1 MLIIFGLIIL
11 FVLADSIRGYLTAKN
26 KKRYLIQLSL
36 GLPIVTLLFFL
47 FGPFFALSP
56 IKLGYSSFGEDNL
69 VVYYPSSQSQMG
81 KKVFEMA
88 KQSTQINNRFYQ
100 TQIDFPVVV
109 VTSEFDM
116 LRFGAPPQAGGSGN
130 ELAINIRAQRASWN
144 IITHEMSHRN
154 LRSVIGKTSFS
165 LPKWFDE
172 GLASYLGKM
181 DYYKKENELKVD
193 LATGRYRKDM
203 PTWNGVL
210 GNVRWIWAVFGEKD
224 SRQVYGQA
232 YLMTKYLFEKFGE
245 EKVYQFVI
253 TLRKNSFDDAFLQTF
268 GVSQEQFH
276 QEFMDYIEKGKW
288 NQI

>member
-26 KKRYLIQLSL
+26 KKRYLIQLSV

-56 IKLGYSSFGEDNL
+56 IKLGYSSFIEGNL
-69 VVYYPSSQSQMG
+69 VVYYPSSQAEMG

-88 KQSTQINNRFYQ
+88 QQATQINNRFYQ
-100 TQIDFPVVV
+100 TQIGFPVVV

-144 IITHEMSHRN
+144 IIAHEMSHRN
-154 LRSVIGKTSFS
+154 LRSVINKTTFS

-181 DYYKKENELKVD
+181 DYYKKEGDLKVD
-193 LATGRYRKDM
+193 LETDRYRQDM
-203 PTWNGVL
+203 PTWNGFL
-210 GNVRWIWAVFGEKD
+210 GNLRWMWTVFREKGG
-224 SRQVYGQA
+224 SKQLYGQA
-232 YLMTKYLFEKFGE
+232 YLMTKYLFDKYEE
-245 EKVYQFVI
+245 EKVYQFA
-253 TLRKNSFDDAFLQTF
+253 LALKKNSFDDAFLQTF
-268 GVSQEQFH
+268 GLTQEQFH
-276 QEFMDYIEKGKW
+276 QDFINYIR
-288 NQI
+288 NS